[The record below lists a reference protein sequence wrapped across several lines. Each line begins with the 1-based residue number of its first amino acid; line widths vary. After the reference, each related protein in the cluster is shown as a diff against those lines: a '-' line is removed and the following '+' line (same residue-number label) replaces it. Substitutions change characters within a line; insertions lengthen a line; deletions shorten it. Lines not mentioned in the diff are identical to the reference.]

1 MTAPGMVVSGGFG
14 AGAPVTAPSMVI
26 SGGFGAQVWS

>member
-1 MTAPGMVVSGGFG
+1 MVVSGGFG